1 MNKINKGKIVGNTY
15 VKYVNW
21 NKAVVWKYREISIH
35 KDVAENWLTNEIKF
49 IKFIDKLKKKSWI
62 ANLNRIKDKW
72 ELKRIGQE
80 PQYYFSIDL
89 FNTVKSLLPSIK
101 QEKQKEIKEQIHQEP
116 ML

>member
-35 KDVAENWLTNEIKF
+35 KDVAENWLTDEIKF
-49 IKFIDKLKKKSWI
+49 IKFIDKLKGRSWA

-72 ELKRIGQE
+72 RLKTIGQE

-89 FNTVKSLLPSIK
+89 FGTVKQLPLAF
-101 QEKQKEIKEQIHQEP
+101 KQKEPIYQKP